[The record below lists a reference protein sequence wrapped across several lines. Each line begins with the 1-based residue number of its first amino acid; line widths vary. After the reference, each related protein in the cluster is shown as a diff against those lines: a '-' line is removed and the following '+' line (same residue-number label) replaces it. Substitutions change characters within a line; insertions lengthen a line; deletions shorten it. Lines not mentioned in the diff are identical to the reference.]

1 MKKGMKKA
9 AIVMAAAALLSAC
22 GGNKVATT
30 DVSIDELVVI
40 MRAAYGDSI
49 TAEEMTT
56 YGGVACQT
64 IRSAGDEG
72 VKIVRDQIYDATGD
86 IDYAYDAISGIVNVY
101 CPDLAK

>member
-9 AIVMAAAALLSAC
+9 AIVMAAAVLLSAC

-40 MRAAYGDSI
+40 MRAAFGASV

-56 YGGVACQT
+56 YGGVACQS
-64 IRSAGDEG
+64 IRSSGDDG
-72 VKIVRDQIYDATGD
+72 AQVIRDQIYDATGD
-86 IDYAYDAISGIVNVY
+86 IDYAHDAISGIVNVY